1 MGQEEAGS
9 GCQPVVGAQEGA
21 GGGDPGP
28 SAGDEVRTR
37 LMTLGGGQQLGRVWA
52 WMWGP
57 GVLQGRSTECR
68 SVGLD
73 WVQNFQRLYGVGVGP
88 GGSRV
93 EAKVWRV
100 GCWMR
105 L

>member
-1 MGQEEAGS
+1 MGSPG
-9 GCQPVVGAQEGA
+9 GGAREGA

-28 SAGDEVRTR
+28 PAGDEVRTR

-68 SVGLD
+68 SVG
-73 WVQNFQRLYGVGVGP
+73 WT
-88 GGSRV
+88 GSRISSDCMGW
-93 EAKVWRV
+93 EWALGGQGWKQRF
-100 GCWMR
+100 GE
-105 L
+105 